1 MTIFGLNSPE
11 LFIILVI
18 ILAILGPKRWEKGS
32 SLFLKL
38 LKYLLNSEGD
48 QSVDFFKST
57 KKEEIN
63 QLARNKVEEKNSEKV
78 IQNES
83 EVITEPKVEAP
94 KQDEAIAESKV
105 DAPKQDEV
113 IAEPK
118 GEKDS
123 PRQEEVSEEIKEN
136 SLKNKPVKKD
146 KLLKSKRVKKGKVSS
161 MSKAKKSINKG
172 AINIEESKK
181 SDSNDDS
188 PTESNEK

>member
-18 ILAILGPKRWEKGS
+18 ILAILGPKRWEKAS

-63 QLARNKVEEKNSEKV
+63 QFVRNKVQKKNTEKV

-83 EVITEPKVEAP
+83 EVITEPKEDGL
-94 KQDEAIAESKV
+94 KQDEAISGSKGN
-105 DAPKQDEV
+105 ASKQEEA
-113 IAEPK
+113 ITEPK
-118 GEKDS
+118 EEDK
-123 PRQEEVSEEIKEN
+123 PKQEEVSKEIEEN
-136 SLKNKPVKKD
+136 SLKNKSVKKD
-146 KLLKSKRVKKGKVSS
+146 KLLKSKREKKGKVSAI
-161 MSKAKKSINKG
+161 SK
-172 AINIEESKK
+172 SKK
-181 SDSNDDS
+181 SLKKEAISFEELKNSDTNDDIS
-188 PTESNEK
+188 T